1 MWVQRVG
8 TAASISA
15 VLLILGACGTETD
28 SSRSPIDTP
37 QASASASATLP
48 SFEELRETFSL
59 RIWCKISDAIISSK
73 DTISN
78 YKSGVAAGIDVASA
92 LQDLSVRISVAN
104 SPFNDDVPILSPRQ
118 VVIFERA
125 KDALLRSRA
134 RFINDPALPI
144 NVAEEGVNAVQKT
157 YDDVLKPKCTTLVDP
172 N

>member
-1 MWVQRVG
+1 MWVQRISA
-8 TAASISA
+8 AASISA
-15 VLLILGACGTETD
+15 ALLILGACGTETD
-28 SSRSPIDTP
+28 TSTSRIDTP
-37 QASASASATLP
+37 ETSASATLP
-48 SFEELRETFSL
+48 SFEEFSETFSL

-73 DTISN
+73 DTITK

-157 YDDVLKPKCTTLVDP
+157 YDDVIKPKCTTLVDP